1 MLTDKGLKPSATN
14 SGYYRSP
21 HAQAVFAVKPGPLRI
36 TWRRSDSSTNASPP
50 SGVGTVVVLGIPYV
64 VFTNQYVVSGS
75 PVPSLGLMAVF
86 TGGSHNSPVDTPPNE
101 IMGKFIIPQLSR
113 D

>member
-1 MLTDKGLKPSATN
+1 
-14 SGYYRSP
+14 
-21 HAQAVFAVKPGPLRI
+21 
-36 TWRRSDSSTNASPP
+36 
-50 SGVGTVVVLGIPYV
+50 